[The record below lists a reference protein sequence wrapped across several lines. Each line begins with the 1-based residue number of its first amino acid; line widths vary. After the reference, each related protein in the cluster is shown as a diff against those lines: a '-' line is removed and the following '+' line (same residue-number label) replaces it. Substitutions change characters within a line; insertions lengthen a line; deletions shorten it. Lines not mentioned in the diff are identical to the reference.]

1 MKFLRE
7 NSLTLF
13 FLLLFLGALGAQAIA
28 GHASFNAEQ
37 LQHGG
42 VDISLWSYV
51 ISASYG
57 AAVLENWQSEYLQ
70 FTLFILVTVW
80 LVQRGSPESKEPGK
94 EGGQTDEEQQLGRHS
109 SHKSPRWARS
119 PGLGRTIYSNSLV
132 LVMGFI
138 DLLVARPVRGGLD
151 RVQRPA
157 RRASPGAAL
166 MGRLPGQPRLLGADV
181 PELAV
186 RVPGGRLDVDPRG
199 LPAPARLARVQA
211 GGHAARR
218 DERRGLTNRNRP
230 AGALSGMGCASSAQ
244 GPGMTMV

>member
-80 LVQRGSPESKEPGK
+80 LVQRGSPESKEPGE
-94 EGGQTDEEQQLGRHS
+94 EGAESDAEQKLGQHS
-109 SHKSPRWARS
+109 SPRSPRWARA
-119 PGLGRTIYSNSLV
+119 GDWRTKIYSNSLV
-132 LVMGFI
+132 IVMAFI
-138 DLLVARPVRGGLD
+138 WLCSWLGQSLSGWTEYSDQRIEHMQEPLSWGGYLG
-151 RVQRPA
+151 
-157 RRASPGAAL
+157 SPDFWE
-166 MGRLPGQPRLLGADV
+166 RTFQNWQS
-181 PELAV
+181 EFLAV
-186 RVPGGRLDVDPRG
+186 ASMAILAVYLRQRG
-199 LPAPARLARVQA
+199 SPESKPVGTPHDATSVE
-211 GGHAARR
+211 G
-218 DERRGLTNRNRP
+218 
-230 AGALSGMGCASSAQ
+230 
-244 GPGMTMV
+244 